1 VSDDRLQIDAVWHFS
16 GPTALPAQ
24 FRGDGP
30 WLLTLTDIERLMDGH
45 DVMLR
50 SEAETSPRG
59 SLPVVARLR
68 RVLALDSRGG
78 RFRQR

>member
-1 VSDDRLQIDAVWHFS
+1 MSAAIQIDAAWHFS
-16 GPTALPAQ
+16 GPTALPEHLQ
-24 FRGDGP
+24 GNGP
-30 WLLTLTDIERLMDGH
+30 WHLTLADIERLMDNY

-59 SLPVVARLR
+59 SFPVVARLR

-78 RFRQR
+78 KFRQR